1 MSGAKSGDTSARMSE
16 LKKENGKT
24 ASKQT
29 GKQSSKSDKSSSA
42 KETTETESQNVS
54 SAARK
59 AGTSEDAQQEG
70 VIDHQVLITQLET
83 ENAGLNDQLLRKQ
96 ADFENFRKRIVR
108 EKEEMARYANSMLL
122 LDVIEIIDDFERA
135 IKSSEESKDF
145 EAFHSGI
152 ELIEKQFTSMLERK
166 WGLNRFDSEGEVFN
180 PDRHQAI
187 ATEESD
193 KHDQPTVVEDYQKG
207 YLLYNRVLRPAKV
220 KVVQPTTE
228 IKLDD
233 KQANNTE
240 AIGGDNDGKNNRN

>member
-16 LKKENGKT
+16 LKKEKEKT
-24 ASKQT
+24 VSKQT
-29 GKQSSKSDKSSSA
+29 EKQSSKPDKRSSA
-42 KETTETESQNVS
+42 KETTETESQSAS
-54 SAARK
+54 SAAGK
-59 AGTSEDAQQEG
+59 AGTSEDAQPEA
-70 VIDHQVLITQLET
+70 VIDYPELITQLET

-96 ADFENFRKRIVR
+96 ADFENFRKRAVR

-135 IKSSEESKDF
+135 MKSSEESEDF
-145 EAFHSGI
+145 QALHSGV

-180 PDRHQAI
+180 PERHQAI

-193 KHDQPTVVEDYQKG
+193 KHDQPTVAEDYQRG
-207 YLLYNRVLRPAKV
+207 YLLHDRVLRPAKV

-228 IKLDD
+228 SKLDD
-233 KQANNTE
+233 KQANNTD